1 IFTTFAKKFN
11 KPNLMKKIILAAA
24 IVASLVSCNK
34 TEQTNNAVIG
44 NNIVYIDSSK
54 LLNEYEQAKDIE
66 AKFKA
71 KSEQMGKELDTELTK
86 FRADVAYFE
95 KNAQSKGMQW
105 AQQTGAALQEREQ
118 RLAYT
123 QQAML
128 QQLQEESGKEMDS
141 LVKEIK
147 DFIKEYGKS
156 KGYDYILS
164 TADGASTVLYSK
176 EGQDITDEVLK
187 LLNEKYKAK
196 QSKDDDVLLEEN
208 DSVK

>member
-1 IFTTFAKKFN
+1 
-11 KPNLMKKIILAAA
+11 MKKIILAAA
-24 IVASLVSCNK
+24 IVTSLVSCNK
-34 TEQTNNAVIG
+34 TEQANNAVIG

>member
-1 IFTTFAKKFN
+1 
-11 KPNLMKKIILAAA
+11 MKKIILAAA

-147 DFIKEYGKS
+147 DFIKEHGKS

>member
-1 IFTTFAKKFN
+1 
-11 KPNLMKKIILAAA
+11 MKKIILAAA

-176 EGQDITDEVLK
+176 EGQDITNEVLK

>member
-1 IFTTFAKKFN
+1 
-11 KPNLMKKIILAAA
+11 MKKIILAAA

-95 KNAQSKGMQW
+95 KNAQSKGQQW

-123 QQAML
+123 QQAMMQRL
-128 QQLQEESGKEMDS
+128 QNESGAEMDS
-141 LVKEIK
+141 LVSQVRK
-147 DFIKEYGKS
+147 FITTYGKE
-156 KGYDYILS
+156 KNYDYILS
-164 TADGASTVLYSK
+164 TSERASTVLYAK
-176 EGQDITDEVLK
+176 EGQDITSEIAK
-187 LLNEKYKAK
+187 LLNDSYKTK
-196 QSKDDDVLLEEN
+196 QSSDGDLE
-208 DSVK
+208 VKEAAKNTDLSQ